1 MNKVRKEL
9 SWHGGHTLVVFQTL
23 GETQI
28 TIDVLSSEK
37 TNDPPPWRDSVTG
50 RRVTHSLGLTEEG
63 IAVLESFLRER
74 REELGR

>member
-28 TIDVLSSEK
+28 AIDVLSSEK
-37 TNDPPPWRDSVTG
+37 TNDPPRDSVTG

>member
-23 GETQI
+23 GTTQI
-28 TIDVLSSEK
+28 TIDVLSSEQ
-37 TNDPPPWRDSVTG
+37 TSSPPRDSVTG
-50 RRVTHSLGLTEEG
+50 RRVVHSLGLTEDG

-74 REELGR
+74 REELRR

>member
-1 MNKVRKEL
+1 VNKVRQEL
-9 SWHGGHTLVVFQTL
+9 SWHGGHTLVVFETL

-28 TIDVLSSEK
+28 TIDVLSGEK
-37 TNDPPPWRDSVTG
+37 TNDPPRDSVTG
-50 RRVTHSLGLTEEG
+50 RRVVHSLGLTEEG